1 MTTLTR
7 SRAAETE
14 GLLLGLLGVAAFSI
28 TLPAT
33 RVAVGSLHPLFVGLG
48 RALLATLLAGL
59 YLAMIRSRLPRREH
73 WPGIGVVALGV
84 VIGFP
89 VLTAYA
95 MRYVDASHG
104 GVVLGVLPLAT
115 VAAGFVLYRERPTI
129 GFWVTAVIGSA
140 LLVFFSLWR
149 GGGGLHLADLA
160 LFAAVILAA
169 VGYAV
174 GARLTRSLGGAVV
187 ISWALIISAPFLIA
201 PAVYY
206 APATVDFSF
215 GVWLAFLYVG
225 FVSQFLGFLPW
236 YRALALGGIARVSQT
251 QLLQPFFTL
260 AAAGIFVGE
269 VVDGVTVVFALL
281 VVAVV
286 AIGRRFHIAR
296 PAEGS

>member
-1 MTTLTR
+1 M
-7 SRAAETE
+7 
-14 GLLLGLLGVAAFSI
+14 LGLLGVAAFSL

-48 RALLATLLAGL
+48 RAVLAALLAGV
-59 YLAMIRSRLPRREH
+59 YLAMTRSRLPRRQD
-73 WPGIGVVALGV
+73 WPGIVVVALGV

-115 VAAGFVLYRERPTI
+115 VAAGFALYRERPTV
-129 GFWVTAVIGSA
+129 GFWVTAVIGCA
-140 LLVFFSLWR
+140 LVVLFSLWR

-160 LFAAVILAA
+160 LLAAVIAAA

-187 ISWALIISAPFLIA
+187 ISWALVISAPFLIA

-206 APATVDFSF
+206 APATLDFSF
-215 GVWLAFLYVG
+215 GVWFAFLYVS

-236 YRALALGGIARVSQT
+236 YRALALGGIARVSQM
-251 QLLQPFFTL
+251 QLLQPFLTL
-260 AAAGIFVGE
+260 VAAAVFVGE
-269 VVDGVTVVFALL
+269 VVDGATVAFALL

-286 AIGRRFHIAR
+286 AIGRRCNVAR
-296 PAEGS
+296 PADAG